1 MAETGKPLAESARMF
16 MFDMVSLAK
25 SLDPL
30 RAFFYD
36 GRDRL
41 RFLAVLS
48 PT

>member
-1 MAETGKPLAESARMF
+1 MCV
-16 MFDMVSLAK
+16 FDMVSLAK

-30 RAFFYD
+30 QAFFDD